1 MPLYLIYIWVRL
13 GLVMRI
19 DRPTKVMEPI
29 AVNLQRLRVGNGLSL
44 AALAQKAGVGKSTI
58 FNLEHGQ
65 GNPAI
70 DTLWALARALD
81 VPIGALLA
89 ESSLIDMS
97 VLRHEAAPILIDD
110 GNGSLNRRDSTHPH
124 RAHGAFTSRH
134 LVSTRAM
141 RECELHW
148 IEIGP
153 NVVHRSA
160 GHTPGVVESVVPIS
174 GSILLRVGD
183 ETVSLRQGDRLRF
196 AADKDHIYET
206 QHESV
211 TLISLLEY
219 PAHP

>member
-1 MPLYLIYIWVRL
+1 
-13 GLVMRI
+13 MRH
-19 DRPTKVMEPI
+19 PKLMEPI

-44 AALAQKAGVGKSTI
+44 AALAQRAGVGKSTI

-70 DTLWALARALD
+70 DTLWSLARALD

-89 ESSLIDMS
+89 DSTMRDIS
-97 VLRHEAAPILIDD
+97 VLRHGDAPLLTD
-110 GNGSLNRRDSTHPH
+110 NGRDSLRRRDRTPPH

-153 NVVHRSA
+153 NVVHRSS
-160 GHTPGVVESVVPIS
+160 GHTPGVVESVVPVS
-174 GSILLRVGD
+174 GSVVIRVGD
-183 ETVSLRQGDRLRF
+183 ETVSLRTGDRLRF
-196 AADKDHIYET
+196 SADKDHIYET
-206 QHESV
+206 QDEAV

-219 PAHP
+219 PVSPPREVGTTSDGDLV